1 VTSHV
6 DEEPERESQAHLTT
20 AGRVRRFLRV
30 DADSADTTGERSQHL
45 PLRLAILAFFGTYGT
60 LVALALMTVVFWI
73 MQPAAFGTFSNARNV
88 LTDMAPGVIIALGL
102 TVPLMTGDFDLSV
115 GYQASFAC
123 VLVVGLLSNQ
133 ALSIPVAILIIL
145 AIGIGF
151 GLINGILVTV
161 FGVNAFIATLGTG
174 TVIIGLNY
182 LYSGG
187 VPVSLTRS
195 LDFTNIG
202 LASSFGIPNPI
213 LIMAAVG
220 VVLWFAL
227 NVTSLGQHVR
237 AVGDDAD
244 VSRRLGIRV
253 SRVRIIAFVIA
264 GLCAA
269 GGGVLIAGTLGNGD
283 TTAGDGYLLQSYAAA
298 FLGSAALRDG
308 EFHVIGT
315 FIGVLTVAVGYN
327 GLAII
332 GTPTFTQYF
341 FSGGLLVIAVALSTL
356 SRKFTHASGAEGR

>member
-1 VTSHV
+1 MTSPKR
-6 DEEPERESQAHLTT
+6 EESSQGPPTQET
-20 AGRVRRFLRV
+20 APNKSRRFLRST
-30 DADSADTTGERSQHL
+30 AGSRDTPSDDTQRL

-60 LVALALMTVVFWI
+60 LVALGIMIVVFWI
-73 MQPAAFGTFSNARNV
+73 MQPASFGSFSNARNV

-133 ALSIPVAILIIL
+133 GLSIPEAIALIL
-145 AIGIGF
+145 AIGVGF
-151 GLINGILVTV
+151 GLVNGILVTV

-174 TVIIGLNY
+174 TVIVGLNY

-187 VPVSLTRS
+187 VPISLTRS
-195 LDFTNIG
+195 LGLTNIG

-213 LIMAAVG
+213 LIMTAVG

-227 NVTSLGQHVR
+227 NITSLGQHVQ

-253 SRVRIIAFVIA
+253 NRVRIVAFVIA
-264 GLCAA
+264 GVCAA
-269 GGGVLIAGTLGNGD
+269 GGGVVIAGTLGNGD
-283 TTAGDGYLLQSYAAA
+283 TTAGDAYLLQSYAAA

-308 EFHVIGT
+308 EFHVVGT

-356 SRKFTHASGAEGR
+356 SRKFTRSSSVGGK

>member
-6 DEEPERESQAHLTT
+6 DEEPERDPPPHQTAVGTARRLTHAD
-20 AGRVRRFLRV
+20 AGSSG
-30 DADSADTTGERSQHL
+30 APGERTQRL

-60 LVALALMTVVFWI
+60 LVALAIMIVVFWI
-73 MQPAAFGTFSNARNV
+73 MQPTAFGSFSNARNV

-133 ALSIPVAILIIL
+133 ALSIPQAILIIL
-145 AIGIGF
+145 AIGIGL
-151 GLINGILVTV
+151 GLVNGILVTV

-174 TVIIGLNY
+174 TVIVGLNY

-195 LDFTNIG
+195 LNLTNIG

-213 LIMAAVG
+213 LIMVGVG

-227 NVTSLGQHVR
+227 NITSLGQHVR

-244 VSRRLGIRV
+244 VSRRLGIHV
-253 SRVRIIAFVIA
+253 NRVRIIAFVIA

-269 GGGVLIAGTLGNGD
+269 GGGVVIAGTLGNGD
-283 TTAGDGYLLQSYAAA
+283 TTAGDVYLLQSYAAA

-308 EFHVIGT
+308 EFHVVGT

-341 FSGGLLVIAVALSTL
+341 FSGGLLVVAVALSTL
-356 SRKFTHASGAEGR
+356 SRKFTHSSGAGGK